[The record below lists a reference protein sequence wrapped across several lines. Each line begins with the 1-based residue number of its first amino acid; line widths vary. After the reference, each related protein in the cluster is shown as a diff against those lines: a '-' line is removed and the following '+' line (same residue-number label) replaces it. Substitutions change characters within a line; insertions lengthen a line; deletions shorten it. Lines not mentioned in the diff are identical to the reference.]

1 MSQTPQKLGQK
12 MCKSPKNSTN
22 SYQIKPEKI
31 DYENLSTNCTVVG
44 SNNLNLVKKPQI
56 VTNMSPAYSNP
67 SPGYPPSPY
76 SSPASLKSPSPNL
89 KPPTPQP
96 SFPVM
101 QIINSHSLL
110 ARPIQTNQSQNIIKL
125 KPHLNILPKPSASPQ
140 PSPKPSVS
148 PQIVIPTN
156 QPTIMPTAQPVLLNQ
171 MPLLTTPGVQFILRP
186 QTAKIPAAAPQG
198 LILQPSGQP
207 LLQIPRSQPMVRVL
221 TNGVQLAPSTT
232 TTAYVTT
239 QMTNPQPPTTPQNVT
254 VNNQVKKK
262 PKNKV
267 KKKLDLANL
276 MKISGIGDEDDIQFE
291 SDASQ
296 SESEP
301 NSVPNTPQETKK
313 IGNIQ
318 LSAMP
323 QTATPVVQVLNQNFQ
338 SGMISNSNTQPQASI
353 PFNPFLTPNFTINN
367 GLMVQRSGGFKLTM
381 GEDGR
386 LVLQHDPTLNQDL
399 QSQLILQ
406 SIFGLNGGLVLQPS
420 MDQQTV
426 QQTVQTIQQQSVQTI
441 QQQTV
446 QSQTIQTVQ
455 QQQHT
460 LQPQIQ
466 QQTVQQTI
474 QHQTVQSQ
482 PLMQQPMQ
490 IVQPHSLH
498 SLQSQIQGQ
507 LQNLLQQQQQQQNQ
521 AVQTHQ
527 VPPQSPTFQQQQ
539 QQNQPVLKVQPFQK
553 AQPPVQTVHPQPQPQ
568 QENQQQQQQ
577 QPPPTS
583 YVVNLTPEQLEQL
596 KRNGQL
602 TVNGQTIFMQRP
614 NNSKQDE
621 CKKLSPKI
629 KPVKKV
635 QQPQQQPKQQIV
647 KNFEEPIKEK
657 ETKSSLINA
666 LQSPPKH
673 ISPPQKQAIVQPSI
687 KEKGPPKLPP
697 QPSPKP
703 NDSNGTN
710 QDVEKLLGQL
720 LEESGNI
727 NIITSGAPNVTSK
740 NQRIH
745 TIQLTPQK
753 QEHLKNIQLQIQTLS
768 ASLTPGNSEIQAA
781 LKMLF
786 AEQQKILA
794 TGKLLPPDKVYYHN
808 NHLTIINPSSL
819 NLGQQQQ
826 QKEQQPVGTR
836 CEATTVNQVITSQ
849 AHRSEH
855 SVQPNTTSQ
864 MAVGPRL
871 AVPQVQ
877 QQQHKQ
883 PQQQQQQP
891 QPPQQQSQPAPPPT
905 PQQHSHSI
913 AKKAHLIETQLN
925 LDQSGA
931 VKPDIHT
938 PFRDKKD
945 ACIRLIRYH
954 CMDQPVLSQKDL
966 HKADE
971 IFELTAEHFIAKY
984 AKMVDKYKYLLMKES
999 MRPVQTSELMMLDR
1013 MFLSEERQS
1022 LMRLRQEAEEAA
1034 QILDLPVLAEPSSSP
1049 HQTAEDYDEWACIQR
1064 ELGCLPHDEPPAP
1077 PLRPPHSTA
1086 ATPVVA
1092 NAHAHLQPPKRT
1104 ASSDSRLETLKR
1116 FRVDKH
1122 NKKTSTESVHNNSV
1136 LNNNNSSVQS
1146 VSSGINTHHGYE
1158 QQGQNDSYEN
1168 EVENNSIDEQVQ
1180 SAIDSILNLQ
1190 QNTALDLDSILS

>member
-22 SYQIKPEKI
+22 NYQIKPEKI

-110 ARPIQTNQSQNIIKL
+110 ARPIQTGQSQNIIKL

-148 PQIVIPTN
+148 PQIVIPN
-156 QPTIMPTAQPVLLNQ
+156 QQATATIMPTAQPVLLNQ

-186 QTAKIPAAAPQG
+186 QTKIPTQMSTAAPQG

-239 QMTNPQPPTTPQNVT
+239 QMTNPAAPTTQNLI
-254 VNNQVKKK
+254 VNNTQHQPHQQPQQQQPQQQQQNQTVKKK

-276 MKISGIGDEDDIQFE
+276 MKLSGIGDEDDIQFE

-301 NSVPNTPQETKK
+301 TSVPNTPQPQQQQNIVQAEPKK

-323 QTATPVVQVLNQNFQ
+323 QPTINAATPVVQVLNQNFQ
-338 SGMISNSNTQPQASI
+338 GGMLSNSSTQPQAGI
-353 PFNPFLTPNFTINN
+353 PFNPFITPNFTINN

-455 QQQHT
+455 QQTMQPQHT

-490 IVQPHSLH
+490 IVQPQPTMHSLH

-507 LQNLLQQQQQQQNQ
+507 LQSLLQHQQNQ

-527 VPPQSPTFQQQQ
+527 IPPPSPTFHHQQQQQQQQHQ

-553 AQPPVQTVHPQPQPQ
+553 AQPPVQTVHPQPIV
-568 QENQQQQQQ
+568 QQQQQQ
-577 QPPPTS
+577 QQQENQPQNQPTS
-583 YVVNLTPEQLEQL
+583 YVVNLTPDQLEQL

-614 NNSKQDE
+614 NSGSNNNNKQHQQHQQQDE

-629 KPVKKV
+629 KPVKKIQQQ
-635 QQPQQQPKQQIV
+635 QQPQMKIQQ
-647 KNFEEPIKEK
+647 KNFDEPVKEK
-657 ETKSSLINA
+657 DAKSSLITA

-673 ISPPQKQAIVQPSI
+673 LSPPQKQAIVQPSV
-687 KEKGPPKLPP
+687 KEKSPPKVPP
-697 QPSPKP
+697 QPPPKP

-727 NIITSGAPNVTSK
+727 NIITSSTAPNVTSK

-753 QEHLKNIQLQIQTLS
+753 QEHLKNIQMQIQTLS

-819 NLGQQQQ
+819 NLG
-826 QKEQQPVGTR
+826 G
-836 CEATTVNQVITSQ
+836 
-849 AHRSEH
+849 
-855 SVQPNTTSQ
+855 
-864 MAVGPRL
+864 G
-871 AVPQVQ
+871 
-877 QQQHKQ
+877 
-883 PQQQQQQP
+883 QQQQQQTNKNEA
-891 QPPQQQSQPAPPPT
+891 QQQQTGTRIEPTAPT
-905 PQQHSHSI
+905 NQV
-913 AKKAHLIETQLN
+913 
-925 LDQSGA
+925 G
-931 VKPDIHT
+931 
-938 PFRDKKD
+938 
-945 ACIRLIRYH
+945 
-954 CMDQPVLSQKDL
+954 
-966 HKADE
+966 
-971 IFELTAEHFIAKY
+971 
-984 AKMVDKYKYLLMKES
+984 
-999 MRPVQTSELMMLDR
+999 
-1013 MFLSEERQS
+1013 
-1022 LMRLRQEAEEAA
+1022 EA
-1034 QILDLPVLAEPSSSP
+1034 
-1049 HQTAEDYDEWACIQR
+1049 TR
-1064 ELGCLPHDEPPAP
+1064 
-1077 PLRPPHSTA
+1077 
-1086 ATPVVA
+1086 
-1092 NAHAHLQPPKRT
+1092 
-1104 ASSDSRLETLKR
+1104 
-1116 FRVDKH
+1116 
-1122 NKKTSTESVHNNSV
+1122 SV
-1136 LNNNNSSVQS
+1136 
-1146 VSSGINTHHGYE
+1146 I
-1158 QQGQNDSYEN
+1158 
-1168 EVENNSIDEQVQ
+1168 
-1180 SAIDSILNLQ
+1180 
-1190 QNTALDLDSILS
+1190 